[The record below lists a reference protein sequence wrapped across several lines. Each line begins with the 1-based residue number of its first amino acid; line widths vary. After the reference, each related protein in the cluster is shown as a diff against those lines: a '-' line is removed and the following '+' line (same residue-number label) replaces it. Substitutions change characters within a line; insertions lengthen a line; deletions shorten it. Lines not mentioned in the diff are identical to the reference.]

1 MNQDHKIGDEVIALS
16 SADRPN
22 QPRKKGRH
30 YTITSVYFCSATG
43 RQLVNIDYTKSMT
56 CVMKCG
62 CGKPHHTGDHYAY
75 TYANRFVKPEDLDAR
90 RKLALAEEDYET
102 AATCRDLI
110 AKELE
115 VDDRS

>member
-1 MNQDHKIGDEVIALS
+1 MNQNHKIGDEVIALS

-22 QPRKKGRH
+22 QPRIKGRH

-62 CGKPHHTGDHYAY
+62 CGKKHHTGDHYAY
-75 TYANRFVKPEDLDAR
+75 TYADRFVKPEDVEAR
-90 RKLALAEEDYET
+90 MHLAVAEEDYDT
-102 AATCRDLI
+102 ATTCRDLLNKMVP
-110 AKELE
+110 ADE
-115 VDDRS
+115 